1 MWTQTGGKD
10 HIIGRQDYFP
20 LQDRI
25 IDIYFEPFTILGY
38 LGFIINFIP
47 YKQNAEIPGL
57 DATALEGSIDRLEE
71 ELAPLKHSKDALRL
85 LDRARRKLSR
95 FDPQQRSREELHIFI
110 DQFQAILIDLN
121 ATIDETWF
129 LTDQA

>member
-1 MWTQTGGKD
+1 MVD
-10 HIIGRQDYFP
+10 FVFR
-20 LQDRI
+20 
-25 IDIYFEPFTILGY
+25 
-38 LGFIINFIP
+38 
-47 YKQNAEIPGL
+47 
-57 DATALEGSIDRLEE
+57 EGSLPRSIKFCLQGMRE

-121 ATIDETWF
+121 ATIDDTWF